1 MATKYASIVQSGVNN
16 YLTSAELLNNVPT
29 NTILPGIIGSYT
41 NTSGVAPATGNF
53 AVNAQGS
60 PNMTVAVSS
69 GKAYV
74 SATPTSGNAQ
84 TVEVRSDATENVTIS
99 ANSTG
104 STRYDFVYI
113 KVDPDKM
120 NNPSVAG
127 TDVVTF
133 ITNRSTTQNVDSN
146 GTPSNSLLL
155 AIVTV
160 INGASSIANSDIY
173 DARLQCSTPNDGW
186 VSANESWAYASST
199 TITVP
204 TGATGKYSVG
214 DKVRIY
220 QANTIKYFYITGVAA
235 TTLTVTGGTD
245 YTVANSTIL
254 NPCYS
259 KAATPQGFPQWFNW
273 TPTLTNFT
281 IGSGTLTCKF
291 TLIGKTVKFRFYLTC
306 SGSTGSASQFKFSL
320 PITAASHP
328 GVVNVWPI
336 GNVNISN
343 NGVSQVLGTVNLSS
357 TTLAQFE
364 YLNVST
370 YVRMDNNL
378 VTNAAPFDASN
389 GDEFYAWGTY
399 EAA

>member
-1 MATKYASIVQSGVNN
+1 MATKYVSVVQSGVNN

-29 NTILPGIIGSYT
+29 NTILPGIVGSYT

-127 TDVVTF
+127 TDVATF
-133 ITNRSTTQNVDSN
+133 ITSRSTTQNVDSN
-146 GTPSNSLLL
+146 GTPSNTLLL

-173 DARLQCSTPNDGW
+173 DARIQCSRASDGW
-186 VSANESWAYASST
+186 VSANESWAYASAT

-235 TTLTVTGGTD
+235 TTLTVYAGSD

-259 KAATPQGFPQWFNW
+259 KAATPVGFPQSFAFTPSW
-273 TPTLTNFT
+273 TNLTVGSATN
-281 IGSGTLTCKF
+281 SGTVSMSGKRVYFRTKLV
-291 TLIGKTVKFRFYLTC
+291 LAADSSIGTAPYITPPITMNSGYSTNIAPIGLATYYDSGNSYKGTVVT
-306 SGSTGSASQFKFSL
+306 SSTGRLTLMAEVTTGSFASFNNV
-320 PITAASHP
+320 TAAIPVALSTSDE
-328 GVVNVWPI
+328 
-336 GNVNISN
+336 IST
-343 NGVSQVLGTVNLSS
+343 NGW
-357 TTLAQFE
+357 
-364 YLNVST
+364 Y
-370 YVRMDNNL
+370 D
-378 VTNAAPFDASN
+378 AA
-389 GDEFYAWGTY
+389 
-399 EAA
+399 

>member
-1 MATKYASIVQSGVNN
+1 MATKYVSVVQSGVNN

-29 NTILPGIIGSYT
+29 NTILPGIVGSYT

-53 AVNAQGS
+53 AVNAQGT

-127 TDVVTF
+127 TDVATF
-133 ITNRSTTQNVDSN
+133 ITSRSTTQNVDSN
-146 GTPSNSLLL
+146 GTPSNTLLL

-173 DARLQCSTPNDGW
+173 DARIQCSRANDGW
-186 VSANESWAYASST
+186 VSANETWAYASST

-220 QANTIKYFYITGVAA
+220 QANTLKYFYITGVAA
-235 TTLTVTGGTD
+235 TTLTVNGGSD

-259 KAATPQGFPQWFNW
+259 KAETPQGFPGSFNYTVSW
-273 TPTLTNFT
+273 TNLTV
-281 IGSGTLTCKF
+281 GSGTVTSKFSMHGKDVVANVSIVFSSTSVSGSVSMSLPVTSAALTDSTGIEPIGIMKISDSGTAQYIGTVKLSSTSLGVLAYTSVSG
-291 TLIGKTVKFRFYLTC
+291 TLIRDD
-306 SGSTGSASQFKFSL
+306 S
-320 PITAASHP
+320 
-328 GVVNVWPI
+328 
-336 GNVNISN
+336 
-343 NGVSQVLGTVNLSS
+343 NLSS
-357 TTLAQFE
+357 TTPMTWA
-364 YLNVST
+364 NSDSIH
-370 YVRMDNNL
+370 VRL
-378 VTNAAPFDASN
+378 FYKAA
-389 GDEFYAWGTY
+389 
-399 EAA
+399 